1 MCGPGSVVMKSSRF
15 PLVLWS
21 GVFAA
26 PHFMLGA
33 TLEVGPGKRFERIEQ
48 ANAAAREG
56 DVVLVHPPAN
66 GAPYRAVSVS
76 VNVPKVTFRGVPG
89 SAGGRVGISGEGG
102 DHSGIGRVP
111 RAIFQFN
118 PDADGCVLEG
128 FDLSGAHNASHN
140 GAGVRI
146 QSANGVTVRN
156 CGIHHND
163 MGIMS
168 NGDGGGTAG
177 ADQLIERCE
186 IHHNGDFKEPGQN
199 HNLYLGG
206 AGVTLFGCE
215 VHSSLTGHNVKS
227 RAGFTAVIACHIHH
241 SNNREFDLVDAA
253 ETERPGSDALLAGN
267 LIVKDPECSGNR
279 AVIHF
284 GQDGG
289 KNHDGTLTL
298 LNNTIVTPF
307 LSPTVDLSA
316 PGARVRLIGNIV
328 ADGGSGQRRMVLAAA
343 RNGADIANATG
354 TGNLLAAG
362 FDPLPQGV
370 SRAANPATA
379 AMEMFA
385 DPGRGDYHPR
395 DAAVSLT
402 TGKDHGLAK
411 LPIPA
416 ACGMRDGKFTLVW
429 EYRAPANAVPRKDGG
444 AMPGAFAAKSR

>member
-1 MCGPGSVVMKSSRF
+1 MKSSRIPF
-15 PLVLWS
+15 VLWS
-21 GVFAA
+21 VEFVSPGLL
-26 PHFMLGA
+26 LGA

-56 DVVLVHPPAN
+56 DVVLVHPLAN
-66 GAPYRAVSVS
+66 GSPYRAVSVS

-89 SAGGRVGISGEGG
+89 SAGGRIVVSGEGG

-146 QSANGVTVRN
+146 QSANDVTVIN
-156 CGIHHND
+156 CEIHHND
-163 MGIMS
+163 MGVMS
-168 NGDGGGTAG
+168 NGDGSRTAG
-177 ADQLIERCE
+177 ANQFIERCG

-316 PGARVRLIGNIV
+316 PGARVRLVGNIV
-328 ADGGSGQRRMVLAAA
+328 ADGGSGQRRMVLVAA
-343 RNGADIANATG
+343 RNGADLTNCIG
-354 TGNLLAAG
+354 TENRLAAG
-362 FDPLPQGV
+362 FDPLPPGV

-379 AMEMFA
+379 VMGMFA
-385 DPGRGDYHPR
+385 DPGRGDYHPN
-395 DAAVSLT
+395 DAAAPLT
-402 TGKDHGLAK
+402 KGKDLGIAK

-416 ACGMRDGKFTLVW
+416 VCGMRDGKFALVW
-429 EYRAPANAVPRKDGG
+429 EYQAPANAVLRKDGG
-444 AMPGAFAAKSR
+444 AMPGAFAAKAR